1 MLFPFTISSDIKL
14 EQGEI
19 SRLVTLHEGV
29 TVILGPNGSGKTHLM
44 RGLKDK
50 LSEHCSGKVVRFLSA
65 GRVGMFEQFRSNSDG
80 YRRSTPNYED
90 ANYGSLRDTKR
101 RHEYETLQGDFQT
114 LAVRPDILIKIRERL
129 RKLFAR
135 DLNVLWDGGSLK
147 IEFERISENSVAYSS
162 AREASGLLH
171 LAGLLAAL
179 YDDEVG
185 AVLIDEP
192 EVSLHPQLQSFLLK
206 EILDVVGK
214 PELGTNKKIVIL
226 ATHSTEFLR
235 IDSPKD
241 ISRLIF
247 CYDLNQA
254 PIQVPIDADEL
265 QGEKLAGLIAR
276 MGQEHKLAFFAKS
289 PLLVEGPSDSI
300 ICGSLANKLGIHIEA
315 GGSQLLPVIGKGQFP
330 IVVKLLKLAG
340 KTPLVL
346 ADADGIAD
354 GVELANSFL
363 TNAEADRLA
372 AKVGGGRATE
382 FCRSIYSAFSD
393 LVKDHWDDIV
403 RYAEKHPYWT
413 SRESSKVEL
422 TTAKRRAAFVT
433 LYILTEDELSNLGIG
448 ERWKNIKLR
457 FDALLALLETQGC
470 FFLRRGTVESYY
482 EEGEGALSL
491 TSDKPASAAAEAAQ
505 FVDIQNSL
513 LEERYAD
520 IVRCLRVASKTEP
533 IIEAESLQDA
543 LLAIAAPALAR
554 VKGGAP
560 SSSLN
565 ALARSM
571 VGDRSKLFDLSICAD
586 KLRIDLKSSILD
598 VSGFPIEIA
607 SDDDVVQVVSRA
619 LGLS

>member
-1 MLFPFTISSDIKL
+1 MFF
-14 EQGEI
+14 
-19 SRLVTLHEGV
+19 GV
-29 TVILGPNGSGKTHLM
+29 
-44 RGLKDK
+44 
-50 LSEHCSGKVVRFLSA
+50 
-65 GRVGMFEQFRSNSDG
+65 
-80 YRRSTPNYED
+80 
-90 ANYGSLRDTKR
+90 
-101 RHEYETLQGDFQT
+101 
-114 LAVRPDILIKIRERL
+114 
-129 RKLFAR
+129 
-135 DLNVLWDGGSLK
+135 GGSLK
-147 IEFERISENSVAYSS
+147 VEFEGISENSVAYSS

-206 EILDVVGK
+206 EILEVVGK

-235 IDSPKD
+235 IDTPKD
-241 ISRLIF
+241 IARLIF
-247 CYDLNQA
+247 CYDLSEK
-254 PIQVPIDADEL
+254 PIQIPVEAEEL
-265 QGEKLAGLIAR
+265 NGEKLAGLIAR

-300 ICGSLANKLGIHIEA
+300 ICGGLANKLGIHIEA

-354 GVELANSFL
+354 GVDLANSFL
-363 TNAEADRLA
+363 TSAEADRLA
-372 AKVGGGRATE
+372 AKAGSGRATE

-393 LVKDHWDDIV
+393 LVESHWEDIA
-403 RYAEKHPYWT
+403 RHAEQHPYWT
-413 SRESSKVEL
+413 SHESSKVEP
-422 TTAKRRAAFVT
+422 TKAKRRAAFVT
-433 LYILTEDELSNLGIG
+433 LYTLTEDELSILGDE

-457 FDALLALLETQGC
+457 FDALLNLLETQGC

-482 EEGEGALSL
+482 QEEERKLSL

-505 FVDIQNSL
+505 FVGTQNSL

-533 IIEAESLQDA
+533 IIEAESLQDI
-543 LLAIAAPALAR
+543 LLSIAAPVFAR
-554 VKGGAP
+554 VKKGT
-560 SSSLN
+560 SSGSLN
-565 ALARSM
+565 TLAKNM
-571 VGDRSKLFDLSICAD
+571 VGDRATLFDLSIHED
-586 KLRIDLKSSILD
+586 KLRIELKSNILD

-607 SDDDVVQVVSRA
+607 SDEDVVQVVSRA